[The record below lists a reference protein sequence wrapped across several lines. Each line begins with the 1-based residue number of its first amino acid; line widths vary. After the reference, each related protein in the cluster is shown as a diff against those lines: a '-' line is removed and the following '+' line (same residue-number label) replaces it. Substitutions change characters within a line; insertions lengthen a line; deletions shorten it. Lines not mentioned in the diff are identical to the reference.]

1 MTKAYVL
8 IVRPVAG
15 SYGARI
21 MNYDAENKELSRF
34 LSNFDVWGNKNLNP
48 STDGAVY
55 FEASIED
62 YDFLC
67 SSTFANAVKRLGSY
81 VIVED

>member
-1 MTKAYVL
+1 MKNHVL
-8 IVRPVAG
+8 IVKPVVG

-34 LSNFDVWGNKNLNP
+34 LSNFDVWGNRNLTP
-48 STDGAVY
+48 STDGAVC
-55 FEASIED
+55 FEASPDD
-62 YDFLC
+62 YEFLC
-67 SSTFANAVKRLGSY
+67 SNTFANAVARLSSY

>member
-1 MTKAYVL
+1 MKTYVL
-8 IVRPVAG
+8 IVKPVVG

-34 LSNFDVWGNKNLNP
+34 LSNFDVWGNRNLTS
-48 STDGAVY
+48 STDGAVC
-55 FEASIED
+55 FEASAED

-67 SSTFANAVKRLGSY
+67 SSTFAKAVERLSSY

>member
-1 MTKAYVL
+1 MKNYVL
-8 IVRPVAG
+8 IVKPVVG

-21 MNYDAENKELSRF
+21 MNYDVENKELSRF
-34 LSNFDVWGNKNLNP
+34 LSNFDVWGNKNIHP
-48 STDGAVY
+48 STDDAVC
-55 FEASIED
+55 FEASAED

-67 SSTFANAVKRLGSY
+67 SSTFAKAVERLGSY

>member
-1 MTKAYVL
+1 MKNYVL
-8 IVRPVAG
+8 IVKPVAG
-15 SYGARI
+15 YGARI

-34 LSNFDVWGNKNLNP
+34 LSNFDVWGNRNLNP
-48 STDGAVY
+48 STDGAVC
-55 FEASIED
+55 FEASPED

-67 SSTFANAVKRLGSY
+67 SSTFARAVERLSSY